1 MRELSILP
9 GRVRFQCNKAYRNKE
24 LSKYIDS
31 YTEGLYGVEYSRVN
45 YNTGTILVLYD
56 EAKTNL
62 KLIKSSIEQT
72 LSSEINY
79 NDEAFSSHDSY
90 YRTKEKKEIVKN
102 NFIRSSLIYLFFK
115 IKQFVFGKSFLSGSF
130 AALEI
135 ASIVTIVGGYS
146 LFRSIYNRSVRRIYP
161 HPDVFLKLVGFIL
174 TISRESTEGLFLILL
189 TDFTDYIK
197 ASADLKCECLLKKS
211 LVRPPNTA
219 WLITSNGSEILTSVK
234 SLEIGDSIL
243 IHQGE
248 VIPIDGEVIGGKA
261 VVNSIYYTGQPF
273 VSLIEESNKV
283 YEGMIAISGELK
295 VRVLNLANPLNKN
308 DISIEKL
315 HLREKIIRYQER
327 ALPIAI
333 ILSVLNYMFTGNI
346 LNALSIILVLCPAS
360 SELALGIGIK
370 NYMHLLS
377 KYNIYVKNPNTFE
390 KVVNI
395 NSIVFDK
402 TGTLTYKDMDIAYIE
417 SFDKNYTN
425 KDLLKICTTC
435 ENGIYNKVP
444 KASQSVL
451 RESWDNSAEENLES
465 SVLIPSKGIST
476 EYNEHKILIGDAD
489 YLRQNSIVLDNIL
502 DKYLYYQN
510 NLFNPML
517 ISVDNSVVGLIVM
530 QEIIREG
537 ACDLIKNLKFN
548 GIKDVSLATG
558 DHYEKGIYVA
568 NKLDI
573 ENIHAN
579 CSNEEKLKIILR
591 QRSKGPVMMVGDGIN
606 DLLSMRAADVSVSF
620 ANYSSDD
627 IKFNSDY
634 VIFDDDISRVN
645 DLIMLSR
652 DAYRKIDQNIM
663 MANLYNTFFGVLAF
677 FGSFN
682 PFVAKSIDTIN
693 SIFALVMNERIRLGP
708 KRLN

>member
-1 MRELSILP
+1 MRELSVLP

-24 LSKYIDS
+24 LSKYIDL
-31 YTEGLYGVEYSRVN
+31 YTEGLYGVEYSKVN
-45 YNTGTILVLYD
+45 YNTGTILILYD

-62 KLIKSSIEQT
+62 KLIKSSIEQA

-79 NDEAFSSHDSY
+79 NDEAFISHDSY

-115 IKQFVFGKSFLSGSF
+115 IKQFVFGKSLLSGSL

-161 HPDVFLKLVGFIL
+161 HPDVFLKLVGLLL
-174 TISRESTEGLFLILL
+174 TIFRESTEGLFLILL
-189 TDFTDYIK
+189 TDFADYIK

-243 IHQGE
+243 VHQGE
-248 VIPIDGEVIGGKA
+248 VIPIDGEVIEGKA
-261 VVNSIYYTGQPF
+261 MVNSLYYTGQPF
-273 VSLIEESNKV
+273 ASLVEESNKV
-283 YEGMIAISGELK
+283 YEGMIVISAELK

-315 HLREKIIRYQER
+315 HLREKIVRYQER
-327 ALPIAI
+327 ALPIAM

-390 KVVNI
+390 KVANI

-417 SFDKNYTN
+417 SFNKNYTN

-435 ENGIYNKVP
+435 ENNIYKKVS
-444 KASQSVL
+444 KTSQNMLS
-451 RESWDNSAEENLES
+451 EAGCNSAEENLEN

-489 YLRQNSIVLDNIL
+489 FLRQNNIVLDNIL

-510 NLFNPML
+510 NLYNPML
-517 ISVDNSVVGLIVM
+517 ISADNLVIGLIVM

-537 ACDLIKNLKFN
+537 ARDLIKNLKFN
-548 GIKDVSLATG
+548 GINDVSLATG

-573 ENIHAN
+573 ENIQAN
-579 CSNEEKLKIILR
+579 CTNEEKLKIILK
-591 QRSKGPVMMVGDGIN
+591 QKSKGPVMMVGDGIN
-606 DLLSMRAADVSVSF
+606 DLLAMRAVDVSVSF

-645 DLIMLSR
+645 DLIMLSK

-663 MANLYNTFFGVLAF
+663 MTNLYNTFFGTLAF

-682 PFVAKSIDTIN
+682 PFVAKSIDTLN

-708 KRLN
+708 KRLK